1 MARQDLTKLVAAT
14 AGDTTPTDNTSTVTE
29 NAQPTRETERK
40 PAAPKKASPKAD
52 REAKP
57 TPPVADV
64 TGGEDRENAVKGV
77 PVHLPDDIND
87 RLKQFM
93 ATTGR
98 SHQIV
103 LMDAIETEY
112 ERLGERIKEK
122 LGLEVEKPRTSLF
135 ERDTRTAPKTSANEN
150 RNKHTVRM
158 TGTNRRILDKLTED
172 LGAPSRNFL
181 IITAY
186 EAYLPDND

>member
-64 TGGEDRENAVKGV
+64 TG
-77 PVHLPDDIND
+77 
-87 RLKQFM
+87 
-93 ATTGR
+93 
-98 SHQIV
+98 
-103 LMDAIETEY
+103 
-112 ERLGERIKEK
+112 ER
-122 LGLEVEKPRTSLF
+122 
-135 ERDTRTAPKTSANEN
+135 
-150 RNKHTVRM
+150 TVR
-158 TGTNRRILDKLTED
+158 T
-172 LGAPSRNFL
+172 PSR
-181 IITAY
+181 ASR
-186 EAYLPDND
+186 PPS

>member
-1 MARQDLTKLVAAT
+1 
-14 AGDTTPTDNTSTVTE
+14 
-29 NAQPTRETERK
+29 
-40 PAAPKKASPKAD
+40 
-52 REAKP
+52 
-57 TPPVADV
+57 
-64 TGGEDRENAVKGV
+64 
-77 PVHLPDDIND
+77 
-87 RLKQFM
+87 M

-98 SHQIV
+98 GHQIV

-122 LGLEVEKPRTSLF
+122 LGLEVRE
-135 ERDTRTAPKTSANEN
+135 APHQSVRARYAHRAEDIRKREPQQAHRAND
-150 RNKHTVRM
+150 